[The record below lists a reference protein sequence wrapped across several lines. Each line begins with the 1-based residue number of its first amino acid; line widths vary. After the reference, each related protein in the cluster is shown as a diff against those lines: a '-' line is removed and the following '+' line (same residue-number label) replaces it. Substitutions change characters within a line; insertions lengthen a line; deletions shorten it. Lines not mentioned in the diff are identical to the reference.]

1 MAKQKEAKTK
11 IQLKTPTQ
19 ERSRQ
24 TVATILEACARLLT
38 RESFYEVTTDKVAK
52 EAGVSIGSL
61 YQFFGNK
68 ESVVLALI
76 KKIHEEDKILITQ
89 RMKSLQGLPSDLRV
103 KGLIDIALEAVSTH
117 VELRVKLQS
126 IQNYLVDAN
135 YMSELTAFYVQMLK
149 QVLPPLP
156 GRDPDK
162 VAYLVVTLCTGTL
175 AAMLIEKPNFAQ
187 DKALVAEMGLL
198 LRRYLDVDDKNINV
212 GSAASARV

>member
-1 MAKQKEAKTK
+1 MVKHKEAKTK

-76 KKIHEEDKILITQ
+76 KKIHEEDKVLIAQ
-89 RMKSLQGLPSDLRV
+89 KIKALQTVPADMRI
-103 KGLIDIALEAVSTH
+103 KGLMDIALEVMATQ

-162 VAYLVVTLCTGTL
+162 VAYLLVTMCTGTL
-175 AAMLIEKPNFAQ
+175 SAMLIEKPDFAQ
-187 DKALVAEMGLL
+187 DKILVAEMSLL
-198 LRRYLDVDDKNINV
+198 LQRYLQA
-212 GSAASARV
+212 G